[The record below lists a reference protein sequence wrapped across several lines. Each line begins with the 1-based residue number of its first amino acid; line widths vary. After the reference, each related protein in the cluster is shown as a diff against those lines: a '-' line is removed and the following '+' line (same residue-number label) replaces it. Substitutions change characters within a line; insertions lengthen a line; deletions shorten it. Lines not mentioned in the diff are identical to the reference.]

1 MFAGEDFAAPTPGGA
16 RREIELLVHVAD
28 IAECQQL
35 LVTLNGATLEQVEI
49 PGPSDDRQAATFR
62 SRPDPR
68 VLAPGENRLDV
79 RVVGDG
85 AVIIDDVRLQVRF
98 EPDSNSGGG

>member
-1 MFAGEDFAAPTPGGA
+1 MFAGEDIAAPTPGGV

-35 LVTLNGATLEQVEI
+35 LEI
-49 PGPSDDRQAATFR
+49 PGPSDDGQAATFG
-62 SRPDPR
+62 SRPDPQ

-79 RVVGDG
+79 RAVGDG
-85 AVIIDDVRLQVRF
+85 PVIIDDVRLQVRF
-98 EPDSNSGGG
+98 EPDSNRGGG